1 MDKEIATAEIEYR
14 LSKWLILNMVHLGLL
29 TEEEAAKIV
38 QELLIEYKPPC
49 ACLETV
55 VPPNE

>member
-14 LSKWLILNMVHLGLL
+14 LSKWLILNMVHQGLL

-38 QELLIEYKPPC
+38 QGLLIEYNPPC

-55 VPPNE
+55 VIPDE

>member
-1 MDKEIATAEIEYR
+1 MDKDIATAEIEYR
-14 LSKWLILNMVHLGLL
+14 LSKWLILNMVHKNLL

-38 QELLIEYKPPC
+38 QELLVEYKPSC

-55 VPPNE
+55 VTLNE